1 MLFKLTLFFAL
12 LFSSLSTYSQEKELT
27 AKLFDTYEKYKETTL
42 DQRRIKHHQLQPL
55 LNKLRNNSKFKVK
68 EVGKS
73 IEGRSLTLVSVG
85 EGKTHVYLWSQMHG
99 DEPTATQAIFDI
111 FNFLASED
119 FLAEKRAI
127 LSQLTLHFLPMLNP
141 DGAERFQRRNV
152 LGVDINRDA
161 LRLQSPESRT
171 LKRIRDSL
179 NADFG
184 FNLHDQSTYYN
195 AERTNKPAT
204 ISYLAPAYN
213 YEKDINKTRANAMKV
228 IVFMNEIIQKYAPGQ
243 VGRYNDDFEPRAF
256 GDNIQKWGTSTILI
270 ESGGYA
276 NDVEKQ
282 EVRKLNYVSILSAIY
297 TIAKGNYEK
306 IPLTDY
312 EKIPENDRKLFDLK
326 IKNATHLIDNKPYII
341 DLGMN
346 RLEVPVENSVNFW
359 YSSRIIDQGDLS
371 TYYGYETFD
380 AEGYTIRQGKVA
392 PEILSELGQLNK
404 NDALAMLKAGYTY
417 LRIKNIPIKWLQSP
431 LPIHLVSKDYK
442 VPDFN
447 LQVGINPTFLLE
459 KNGVYEYAVVN
470 GFLIDLRLQVLGNF
484 KNAMIFR

>member
-1 MLFKLTLFFAL
+1 
-12 LFSSLSTYSQEKELT
+12 
-27 AKLFDTYEKYKETTL
+27 
-42 DQRRIKHHQLQPL
+42 
-55 LNKLRNNSKFKVK
+55 
-68 EVGKS
+68 
-73 IEGRSLTLVSVG
+73 
-85 EGKTHVYLWSQMHG
+85 MHG
-99 DEPTATQAIFDI
+99 NEPTATQAIFDI
-111 FNFLASED
+111 FNFFASGD
-119 FLAEKRAI
+119 FKEEKREI
-127 LSQLTLHFLPMLNP
+127 LSNLTLHFLPMLNP

-161 LRLQSPESRT
+161 LRLQSPESQT

-195 AERTNKPAT
+195 AERTEKPAS

-213 YEKDINKTRANAMKV
+213 YEKDINESRGNAMKV
-228 IVFMNEIIQKYAPGQ
+228 IVFMNTIFQKYAPGQ

-282 EVRKLNYVSILSAIY
+282 EIRKLNYVSILSAIY
-297 TIAKGNYEK
+297 TIAKGNYRD
-306 IPLTDY
+306 IPLEEY

-326 IKNATHLIDNKPYII
+326 ITNATYEINGKPYIL

-346 RLEVPVENSVNFW
+346 RLEVPIENSTDFW

-380 AEGYTIRQGKVA
+380 AMGYTIREGTIASKSISSANEFQSLASEVISLLKKGNAYVRVDHLS
-392 PEILSELGQLNK
+392 PELVKSP
-404 NDALAMLKAGYTY
+404 
-417 LRIKNIPIKWLQSP
+417 IPIHFIGKATE
-431 LPIHLVSKDYK
+431 LPE
-442 VPDFN
+442 FN
-447 LQVGINPTFLLE
+447 LEVGINPTFLLE
-459 KNGVYEYAVVN
+459 KDGVYKYAVIN
-470 GFLIDLRLQVLGNF
+470 GFLIDLEKDSGNF
-484 KNAMIFR
+484 KNAMIYR